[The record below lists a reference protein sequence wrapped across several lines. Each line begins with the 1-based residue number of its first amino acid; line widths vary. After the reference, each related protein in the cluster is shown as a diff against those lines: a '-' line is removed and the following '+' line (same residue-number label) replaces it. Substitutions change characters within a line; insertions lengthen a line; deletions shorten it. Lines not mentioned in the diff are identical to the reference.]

1 MDTRRV
7 SGEVKAR
14 LPGERR
20 FQRRGGREGAS
31 SLLKREIRGL
41 WKRLSRIIYFG
52 VSFPRPGEY
61 SVNRDKDADAA
72 HVSGVNFAKRKKC
85 QRLIQRERGG
95 PLVGNMGRTIVNS
108 DPCPRVC
115 HALA

>member
-1 MDTRRV
+1 MSAVELTGSV
-7 SGEVKAR
+7 AGGTGFLE
-14 LPGERR
+14 
-20 FQRRGGREGAS
+20 RGGSKVELAS
-31 SLLKREIRGL
+31 ETRNKGVVETSLPDNIFRGI
-41 WKRLSRIIYFG
+41 LSPSR
-52 VSFPRPGEY
+52 EY

-95 PLVGNMGRTIVNS
+95 SLVGNMGRTIVNS